1 MERFPIKSNVKL
13 IALSKMLLQEERNS
27 LKAKLWNEWV
37 GEMERFHLEIEL
49 DDDDAR
55 RVQAVLMAN
64 DMTIKQF
71 ADYAIVKVA
80 EAHVGDDLL
89 TD

>member
-1 MERFPIKSNVKL
+1 
-13 IALSKMLLQEERNS
+13 
-27 LKAKLWNEWV
+27 
-37 GEMERFHLEIEL
+37 MERFHLEIEL

-89 TD
+89 LTD